1 MIPAVEAAGAGR
13 IVEDEGARGKQAR
26 LQQSTAYTG
35 MLVRRYGA
43 SAVKRPKSA
52 TAMAVLTPA
61 TSGLVGNM
69 MPTLAVALAI
79 FFDPG
84 VTGTILD
91 VSRPRPRLWLASLAV
106 ALIEHLLI
114 LDLALLDGGPCGALG
129 GRRSAESNPERRFGL
144 HDLRR
149 LARLV

>member
-1 MIPAVEAAGAGR
+1 MEAAGAGR

-69 MPTLAVALAI
+69 MPTLAAALAI

-84 VTGTILD
+84 VTGTILEKM
-91 VSRPRPRLWLASLAV
+91 SA
-106 ALIEHLLI
+106 
-114 LDLALLDGGPCGALG
+114 GPA
-129 GRRSAESNPERRFGL
+129 RAFGL
-144 HDLRR
+144 PALP
-149 LARLV
+149 LPSSSTC